1 MQKVEF
7 GAKSFLY
14 PMPTTLVGA
23 NVEGTP
29 NYLTIAHV
37 GIMKYNPDLLTISL
51 HKGHYTNPGIKEN
64 KTFSINI
71 PSTNMV
77 EVTDYCGIVS
87 GRKVNKYE
95 LFETFYGKLE
105 TAPMIKECPINMEC
119 RFIEA
124 LDFKSHEIFVGEV
137 VASYCNE
144 DCVKDGMPDLTLVDP
159 ILFTFFGKDYWKIGE
174 RFARAWHAGK
184 GYRRKE

>member
-1 MQKVEF
+1 MEKIEF
-7 GAKSFLY
+7 EAKNFLY
-14 PMPTTLVGA
+14 PMLTTLVGA
-23 NVEGTP
+23 NVKGTP

-51 HKGHYTNPGIKEN
+51 HKVHYTNPGIREN

-87 GRKVNKYE
+87 GKKVKKNE
-95 LFETFYGKLE
+95 LFETFYGRLK

-119 RFIEA
+119 RLFDTLNFE
-124 LDFKSHEIFVGEV
+124 SHDIFV
-137 VASYCNE
+137 
-144 DCVKDGMPDLTLVDP
+144 
-159 ILFTFFGKDYWKIGE
+159 
-174 RFARAWHAGK
+174 
-184 GYRRKE
+184 